1 MAGEPNIGKTALV
14 QDIING
20 VNSGLS
26 FWGEPLTDVRGKCI
40 FVDLEQSD
48 DLCRD
53 RMQNAPEGLF
63 KGILRIGVKYDG
75 SDPDVSVESLIPI
88 LKDLMRKDK
97 GPWFIVVDNM
107 SNLIG
112 TNSTERIAISL
123 VKNLRKLIA
132 SYEASVLLVAHT
144 TKSTASHK
152 QIRMDHIR
160 GSKILSGL
168 VDSIFCICDSK
179 LGEDI
184 CYIKHLKSKR
194 VAKYHDVAEVELVE
208 SPFLHFRLLE
218 WNDES
223 CHIDTKRK
231 RKKKYDEEEIK
242 EVINLFNSGLS
253 CREIGAATGIPKS
266 TVNTIINEYKAYET
280 SSN

>member
-48 DLCRD
+48 DLCID

-75 SDPDVSVESLIPI
+75 SDQDISVESLIPV
-88 LKDLMRKDK
+88 LKGLMQKDK

-112 TNSTERIAISL
+112 TSSTERIAISL

-179 LGEDI
+179 LGEGI

-194 VAKYHDVAEVELVE
+194 SAKYHDVAEVELVE
-208 SPFLHFRLLE
+208 SPFLHFRFLE
-218 WNDES
+218 WNEES
-223 CHIDTKRK
+223 CHIDMKRK
-231 RKKKYDEEEIK
+231 RRKKYSEEEIK
-242 EVINLFNSGLS
+242 EVINLFKNGLS
-253 CREIGAATGIPKS
+253 CREIEAEIGIPKS
-266 TVNTIINEYKAYET
+266 TVNKIINEYKAYET

>member
-53 RMQNAPEGLF
+53 RMLNAPEGLF

-75 SDPDVSVESLIPI
+75 SDQDVCVESLIPV

-179 LGEDI
+179 LGEGI

-194 VAKYHDVAEVELVE
+194 GAKYHDVAEVELVE
-208 SPFLHFRLLE
+208 SPFLHFRLQE

-223 CHIDTKRK
+223 CHVDNRRKRK
-231 RKKKYDEEEIK
+231 RKYDEEEIK
-242 EVINLFNSGLS
+242 EVIYLFEHCGMS
-253 CREIGAATGIPKS
+253 CREIEDETGISKS
-266 TVNTIINEYKAYET
+266 TVNRIINEYN
-280 SSN
+280 SL